1 MTINYQNLNLINK
14 ELEVFPRSN
23 LLIVSKNQSQEDI
36 LELINKGYSKFGE
49 NRVQE
54 ASNKFTTSLRKK
66 FNNIDLHLIGPLQS
80 NKTRLALNT
89 FDTIQTLDRKK
100 IISEISKEI
109 KKDKNIRT
117 SNYFIQVNIGLE
129 EQKSG
134 VAPDEL
140 FNVYEYAC
148 SLELKIQGIMCIPP
162 NEENAEKFFIKLK
175 QLRDNIDKNL
185 ILSMGMSADYK
196 QALKL
201 GSDIVRIGSKIFT

>member
-1 MTINYQNLNLINK
+1 LTINYQNLSSINK
-14 ELEVFPRSN
+14 ELEEFARSS
-23 LLIVSKNQSQEDI
+23 LLIVSKNQSENDI
-36 LELINKGYSKFGE
+36 LELINKGYRKFGE

-54 ASNKFTTSLRKK
+54 ASNKFNSSLRKK

-100 IISEISKEI
+100 IILEISKEI

-117 SNYFIQVNIGLE
+117 SNYFIQVNIGSE

-140 FNVYEYAC
+140 LSIYEYAC

-162 NEENAEKFFIKLK
+162 NEENPEKFFIKLK

-196 QALKL
+196 PALKL